1 MELVAREWSLE
12 PGAGAWSWSLEN
24 GRWRMVASAWRTWS
38 MVASAWS
45 LENGAGAWS
54 MVAGAWSWRMEPRA
68 GWMRSLDGCARSWM
82 CNGNHSFFYSNNAIP
97 VTSRY
102 IAVRHGIHMNSP
114 VPRLGLDSVQGR
126 AGPEQLEDKNKP
138 ARSVQ
143 RSRKT
148 LVGSISTSTRAGVE
162 PEPLATRTGHH
173 QVGSTW

>member
-1 MELVAREWSLE
+1 
-12 PGAGAWSWSLEN
+12 
-24 GRWRMVASAWRTWS
+24 
-38 MVASAWS
+38 
-45 LENGAGAWS
+45 
-54 MVAGAWSWRMEPRA
+54 
-68 GWMRSLDGCARSWM
+68 M
-82 CNGNHSFFYSNNAIP
+82 CNRNHSFFYSNNAIP

-102 IAVRHGIHMNSP
+102 IAVTYYTLRHGMNSP

-148 LVGSISTSTRAGVE
+148 LIGSISTSTRAGVE
-162 PEPLATRTGHH
+162 PEPLATRTGHQ